1 MGFWHGFILGAII
14 GVITGIVILSLVSIN
29 KK

>member
-14 GVITGIVILSLVSIN
+14 GVIAGIVILSLVSVN
-29 KK
+29 KN

>member
-14 GVITGIVILSLVSIN
+14 GVITGIVMLSLVSVN